1 MTEATPR
8 LSDREAALRRLAA
21 FIPLV
26 PRYAAE
32 RNHAGPG
39 ASTVSRLSPAIRHRI
54 ISEEEVL
61 RAALA
66 AHPFAAAEKF
76 VQEVVWRSHWK
87 GSLQLDPSPWLAYR
101 ERLPALRADGEHAA
115 WGGLHRLA
123 LEGRTGLAC
132 FDDWVGELKAEGYLH
147 NHVRMWFASIW
158 IFTFRIPWQLGAAFM
173 HEHLLD
179 GDPASNTLSWRWVA
193 GLQTKG
199 KQYLARADNIE
210 RFSGGRWRPA
220 PTELAADTFPIADEP
235 CRGPRP
241 APLRPASLRPDGA
254 TRSGERGLLLSTDD
268 LSYDLLDDSAA
279 HRAVCVV
286 AQGGGDLVPLK
297 RAFLADAVEGLR
309 ARIAGRPGIRGF
321 TVATTPA
328 EILAWVR
335 GADLAH
341 LTVNP
346 PQVGELLP
354 VVQEALAGLEAAAV
368 SVALSRRR
376 WDTEIHP
383 LCDKGFFVTWE
394 RWKKRHDRGFE
405 TGGLVATDA

>member
-32 RNHAGPG
+32 RNNAGPG
-39 ASTVSRLSPAIRHRI
+39 ESTVSRLSPAIRHRI
-54 ISEEEVL
+54 VSEEEVV

-66 AHPFAAAEKF
+66 AHPFPVAEKF

-87 GSLQLDPSPWLAYR
+87 GSLHLDPSPWLAYR
-101 ERLPALRADGEHAA
+101 ERLPVLRADGEHAA
-115 WGGLHRLA
+115 WGGIHRQA

-132 FDDWVGELKAEGYLH
+132 FDDWVRELTAEGFLH

-210 RFSGGRWRPA
+210 RFSGGRWRPP
-220 PTELAADTFPIADEP
+220 PTALAADTFPIADEP
-235 CRGPRP
+235 WRGPRT
-241 APLRPASLRPDGA
+241 APLQPAVA
-254 TRSGERGLLLSTDD
+254 TRPGERGLLLSTDD

-286 AQGGGDLVPLK
+286 AQDGSDLVPLK
-297 RAFLADAVEGLR
+297 RAFLADAVEALR
-309 ARIAGRPGIRGF
+309 ARIGGRPGIRPV
-321 TVATTPA
+321 TVATSAP

-335 GADLAH
+335 QAGLAH
-341 LTVNP
+341 VTVNP

-354 VVQEALAGLEAAAV
+354 VVQEALAGLDAAAV
-368 SVALSRRR
+368 SVSLSRRR

-394 RWKKRHDRGFE
+394 RWKKRYDRGFE
-405 TGGLVATDA
+405 TGGLVSTDA